1 MKRIDRLG
9 RIVIP
14 RPMREKYGL
23 REGVEI
29 EFIDTGDGITVKAL
43 DSLCKLCRG
52 KIRVRE
58 SVALCE
64 RCIAEVVRC
73 YRDGEESL

>member
-1 MKRIDRLG
+1 MKKIDRLG

-14 RPMREKYGL
+14 RTMREKYGL

-29 EFIDTGDGITVKAL
+29 EFVDVGDGITVKPS

-52 KIRVRE
+52 RIRVRE

-64 RCIAEVVRC
+64 SCIAEVVRC